1 MSESTV
7 QREQELASIVHALRI
22 AHRSSPDAVFVL
34 DAQGRFLMVN
44 ETLCQFLRVTEE
56 QLLGQHYDRS
66 ARSTDA
72 PRIADSVASALG
84 GTVARYRTSGTRL
97 SGEPFVSEVTLVPL
111 RLHSDEIV
119 GLFGSAVDLTLAD
132 AAEARARRG
141 NDLLRLAGRIARF
154 GGWSVDATTRQ
165 IDLSE
170 GARQLLGLGDVPNLS
185 EAAWELHPEE
195 ERPRVTA
202 MLEQCLTSGT
212 PFELESVMLT
222 TQGERLMIRTVG
234 EAEVRSDGTIVGA
247 HGAILD
253 VTAAAEARERERAL
267 ESRLSAT
274 LASIADGIIFVDAGD
289 RVTYANPRAVEMSRR
304 TANELHGASLWELFP
319 EAVAAGF
326 RDAFRRARE
335 GRERVVH
342 RALFPPYGRW
352 FDATAYPTDDGL
364 AVYLRDVTDE
374 QEAQEAARRDHERLA
389 YQAALLDT
397 ARDAMLVRKLD
408 GTILYWN
415 KAAAELYGCPVDE
428 AIGAN
433 VFDIISTEP
442 TSRDAALD
450 EVMRTGY
457 YAGEL
462 QQTGLHGRPLI
473 VDCRWQLLTD
483 DDGVPTGLF
492 AVNSDI
498 TEFRREQESRQRAQ
512 RLESLG
518 TLAGGIAHDLNNVLT
533 PILMSVQLLSQDE
546 DDAQRRELLGTME
559 AAVKRGSEMIRQVL
573 TFARGV
579 DGRRVAVDISTLL
592 DDLQALIR
600 DLVPRGITVR
610 VERPDAR
617 HSTVGDP
624 TQLLQV
630 LVNLVTNARDAIG
643 ETGKISITA
652 SPLEIVDEYTSVSHS
667 ASPGHYVQIA
677 VEDDGQGMPA
687 HVAEKIFEPFFTT
700 KPHGKGTGLG
710 LATSL
715 SIIRSHGGFMQVYS
729 EEGRGT
735 RFIVGLPIISLADED
750 LGEASD
756 LPRVLPRGD
765 GEVILVVDDEES
777 IRSVTRRTLEAYG
790 YRVIL
795 AADGRE
801 AIDIVESGEH
811 PVALVLTDM
820 MMPVMDGA
828 ATSAYLEEHHPDLPI
843 IAASGLSS
851 GGDSSA
857 VGMGIARF
865 LAKPYTT
872 RTLVTSVSDT
882 LREHRSRHDRPA
894 SAPTEEVR

>member
-1 MSESTV
+1 MSTGTTE
-7 QREQELASIVHALRI
+7 REQQLASVVHALRI
-22 AHRSSPDAVFVL
+22 AHGSSPDSVFVL
-34 DAQGRFLMVN
+34 DAEGRFLMVN
-44 ETLCQFLRVTEE
+44 TTLCALLGIDESAM
-56 QLLGQHYDRS
+56 LGQHFEQP
-66 ARSTDA
+66 ARSTDGEHVRDAVADTLGGA
-72 PRIADSVASALG
+72 PQRYRASWTTPGGELIVSEITLLPIRIDDAVVAVLGTGRNLTNESPDLADRQRSEELLRIA
-84 GTVARYRTSGTRL
+84 
-97 SGEPFVSEVTLVPL
+97 
-111 RLHSDEIV
+111 
-119 GLFGSAVDLTLAD
+119 
-132 AAEARARRG
+132 
-141 NDLLRLAGRIARF
+141 GRVARF
-154 GGWSVDATTRQ
+154 GGWSLDARNRRVV
-165 IDLSE
+165 LSE
-170 GARQLLGLGDVPNLS
+170 GARRILELPDEADDLT
-185 EAAWELHPEE
+185 EAAWALHPEQNAATM
-195 ERPRVTA
+195 RA
-202 MLEQCLTSGT
+202 HLEACLRDGT
-212 PFELESVMLT
+212 PFDLESSMT
-222 TQGERLMIRTVG
+222 TAAGRTISVRTIGQAERRADGEI
-234 EAEVRSDGTIVGA
+234 SGA
-247 HGAILD
+247 YGAIWD
-253 VTAAAEARERERAL
+253 VTDSAESRRREQAL
-267 ESRLSAT
+267 ESRLTAT
-274 LASIADGIIFVDAGD
+274 VSSISDGFFFVDHDD
-289 RVTYANPRAVEMSRR
+289 RMTYLNHAAVEMARR
-304 TANELHGASLWELFP
+304 PLDELIGAQLWSLFP
-319 EAVAAGF
+319 EAVEAGF
-326 RDAFRRARE
+326 RSSFDRARTT
-335 GRERVVH
+335 GERVVH
-342 RALFPPYGRW
+342 RALFAPYGRW
-352 FDATAYPTDDGL
+352 FETTAYGTTEGL

-483 DDGVPTGLF
+483 DNGVPTGLF

-592 DDLQALIR
+592 DDLQALTR

-610 VERPDAR
+610 VERPDVR

-700 KPHGKGTGLG
+700 KPHGRGTGLG

-765 GEVILVVDDEES
+765 GEVILVVDDDES

-811 PVALVLTDM
+811 AVALVLTDM